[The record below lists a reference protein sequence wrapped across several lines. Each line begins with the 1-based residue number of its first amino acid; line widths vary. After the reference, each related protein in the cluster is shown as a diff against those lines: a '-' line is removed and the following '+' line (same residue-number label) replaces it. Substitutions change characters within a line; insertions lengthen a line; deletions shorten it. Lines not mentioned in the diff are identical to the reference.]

1 MTQNENHVVNEDTE
15 DIENQGYVMVQVQDY
30 VAAGRGRRNSQKSAG
45 LTINMTVA
53 YALSLIEDAIS
64 STYKEVEISSEFEM
78 WKEVILE
85 GMNYFQKNDTWEF
98 SELPKRKKA
107 SGCKWLYVKKQG
119 SHNGATVRYKARM
132 VAKDYSHGE
141 GIDYNEVFS
150 PVVKHSSIR
159 ILLALVT

>member
-1 MTQNENHVVNEDTE
+1 VESDGTPHTLDSSVSFEISPTMTQNENHVVNEDTE

-78 WKEVILE
+78 WKEVMLE
-85 GMNYFQKNDTWEF
+85 EMNYFQKNDT
-98 SELPKRKKA
+98 
-107 SGCKWLYVKKQG
+107 
-119 SHNGATVRYKARM
+119 
-132 VAKDYSHGE
+132 
-141 GIDYNEVFS
+141 
-150 PVVKHSSIR
+150 
-159 ILLALVT
+159 